1 LLFVAAQQLRLSE
14 ANVAETQ
21 KIPRSSYELP
31 LLRGIAELGGEVVPG
46 AELYQKIAVEMG
58 FAGQEMEY
66 DLVHARDKWVYTL
79 QWVRHALVKNGDI
92 DSSRRGIWAITEQGR
107 KRIGG

>member
-1 LLFVAAQQLRLSE
+1 MSE
-14 ANVAETQ
+14 AQ

-31 LLRGIAELGGEVVPG
+31 LLQSIAEMGGEVVPG
-46 AELYQKIAVEMG
+46 EELYQKVAVKMG

-79 QWVRHALVKNGDI
+79 QWVRHALVKRGDL
-92 DSSRRGIWAITEQGR
+92 DGSRRGIWAITEQGR
-107 KRIGG
+107 QRLSA